1 MKILTLTPRKPII
14 YTPGIISLILLP
26 MFCLVYLKQDKAFV
40 HYSAIDIAVW
50 SPDWNNRLPKRLQM
64 EFPPVRNY
72 LRINLDGNEI
82 GDKARL
88 DFARLE
94 IRKMLASGDTKRGI
108 DFHFWNTAKYQDF
121 ITAID
126 ICQTENADIY
136 IPYKNDIYVIVPKRM
151 IFKRAD
157 YAGQPK

>member
-14 YTPGIISLILLP
+14 YSPGMISLILLP
-26 MFCLVYLKQDKAFV
+26 LFCIVYLKQHKAFV
-40 HYSAIDIAVW
+40 HYSAMDIAVW

-94 IRKMLASGDTKRGI
+94 IRKMRASGDTERGI
-108 DFHFWNTAKYQDF
+108 NFHFWNTAKYQAF
-121 ITAID
+121 VTALD
-126 ICQTENADIY
+126 ICQTENAGIF
-136 IPYKNDIYVIVPKRM
+136 IPYKDDIYVMVPKRI
-151 IFKRAD
+151 IFKETD
-157 YAGQPK
+157 YTGQSK